1 MPPATAS
8 RGTAGSRGQAG
19 ARWRL
24 VGVVPTSFEGVPPE
38 MRRIPHGSAAAVLA
52 PYTPGGPVRLD
63 MRSHEEAVRRLF
75 ENTTILPARYGVLL
89 KREESI
95 LARLMEPNTEALPAL
110 LEEMAGNAEVR
121 LKVRQV
127 EDVALR
133 DIVRREPYL
142 SYTGARRSQAQA
154 IDLGS
159 AVAGRLAA
167 LAEADRRFLLETL
180 EPLALTVSGEGP
192 ASTALVLDVA
202 YLVPKNRLTSFR
214 QAATEATA
222 QLSGRLEVDVR
233 GPFPPYTF
241 ADVAVMQTWG

>member
-8 RGTAGSRGQAG
+8 RDTASVGGRAG

-24 VGVVPTSFEGVPPE
+24 VGVVSSSYTDLPSE
-38 MRRIPHGSAAAVLA
+38 MRLIPHGRAAAVLA
-52 PYTPGGPVRLD
+52 PYTPGGPVRKD

-75 ENTTILPARYGVLL
+75 ESTTILPARYGVLL

-95 LARLMEPNTEALPAL
+95 LARLLEPNAEALPAL
-110 LEEMAGNAEVR
+110 LEEMGGNAEVR

-127 EDVALR
+127 EKVALR
-133 DIVRREPYL
+133 AIVQREPYL

-167 LAEADRRFLLETL
+167 LAEADRRMLLETL
-180 EPLALTVSGEGP
+180 DPLAVAVQGEGP

-202 YLVPKNRLTSFR
+202 YLVPQNRLTPFK
-214 QAATEATA
+214 QAAHEATA
-222 QLSGRLEVDVR
+222 QLGGRLEVDVR

-241 ADVAVMQTWG
+241 ADVAVMQTWD